1 MTADK
6 GRGPGILSWIAWI
19 VGGWFI
25 AFMAATDFR
34 NSENGVIRHAELWG
48 RDFINLWTGGKLI
61 RAHDYT
67 TLYNQG
73 AFSAFQESLFG
84 KLDLHVYSY
93 PPTGFPIASLF
104 SLVPYPVA
112 LALWLMATGGLF
124 LWAARPYW
132 PENGGQL
139 GLTLLM
145 PAALVNIWTGHFGF
159 FFGALFLLAFYHL
172 DRRPILAG
180 AIIGLFT
187 IKPQLAVLIP
197 LALFLRRDWRAIA
210 SAAISS
216 VSLVVASFVLYGWEA
231 WSTFLIRA
239 TGKQVSVIDAQG
251 AFFGK
256 MSASAATA
264 ILDLGGGWT
273 MAVIGQGLL
282 AALGITFVS
291 VAAWRRVRTDQLALL
306 LVTCTFLVLPYS
318 INYDLVVVCLGA
330 WVVMTNR
337 ANAPMDRALAALGFI
352 APGLGILLAMF
363 NLPVTS
369 LMLVGLAVAQF
380 RVAMGL
386 SGRDVPIIA
395 GAAHSA

>member
-1 MTADK
+1 
-6 GRGPGILSWIAWI
+6 
-19 VGGWFI
+19 
-25 AFMAATDFR
+25 
-34 NSENGVIRHAELWG
+34 
-48 RDFINLWTGGKLI
+48 
-61 RAHDYT
+61 
-67 TLYNQG
+67 
-73 AFSAFQESLFG
+73 
-84 KLDLHVYSY
+84 
-93 PPTGFPIASLF
+93 
-104 SLVPYPVA
+104 
-112 LALWLMATGGLF
+112 
-124 LWAARPYW
+124 
-132 PENGGQL
+132 
-139 GLTLLM
+139 
-145 PAALVNIWTGHFGF
+145 
-159 FFGALFLLAFYHL
+159 
-172 DRRPILAG
+172 
-180 AIIGLFT
+180 
-187 IKPQLAVLIP
+187 LIP

-273 MAVIGQGLL
+273 MAIIGQGLL